1 MSNDSNNIIPDDEIN
16 FSSLGS
22 KLLALTV
29 YPFRILLENFKTTAL
44 FVCAGIILSITL
56 KYSLPK
62 TYKGNF
68 VIRPN
73 ERNERTHLKMLEDV
87 ERLLMLKDY
96 ETLARELKIDVSTA
110 ESIKNLEITNFAFS
124 KSKADSSNTT
134 LIDIE
139 ITDNKKLLTVQNSLL
154 AYLENN
160 AYFLKIKNYQKL
172 NISLKTDLIDKDLKL
187 LDSLKR
193 LQLNSYD
200 KIKINE
206 QNSVFLKD
214 LINPTSTYTLTLE
227 RLNQKSGL
235 IAQTIFLD
243 NFQLVKSV
251 VVSEKHSWPPR
262 ILLLCLV
269 IVPVFLVFCLIY
281 LHRKQAHL
289 LKK

>member
-1 MSNDSNNIIPDDEIN
+1 MNDFTLYRLFLNHSIVLVIFYN
-16 FSSLGS
+16 
-22 KLLALTV
+22 LAC
-29 YPFRILLENFKTTAL
+29 
-44 FVCAGIILSITL
+44 VCQTIQ
-56 KYSLPK
+56 
-62 TYKGNF
+62 
-68 VIRPN
+68 
-73 ERNERTHLKMLEDV
+73 
-87 ERLLMLKDY
+87 
-96 ETLARELKIDVSTA
+96 
-110 ESIKNLEITNFAFS
+110 
-124 KSKADSSNTT
+124 TT

-139 ITDNKKLLTVQNSLL
+139 ITDNKQLLTVQNSLL

-243 NFQLVKSV
+243 NFQLVKGV

-269 IVPVFLVFCLIY
+269 IVPVFLVFCVLFLLIKINN
-281 LHRKQAHL
+281 RS
-289 LKK
+289 KK